1 MCGIVGTSWS
11 KKAREFI
18 IGGLEKL
25 EYRGYD
31 SAGIYYL
38 DKDNKSNLI
47 RTIERVK
54 KLKDIML
61 ELKLQGVSMLVS
73 THLLSSVEDLWD
85 RIVIMDKGNIV
96 LSKTKKELE
105 TPPHNG
111 V

>member
-54 KLKDIML
+54 KLKDITPHFD
-61 ELKLQGVSMLVS
+61 EGIAIGHTRWATHGGVSINNAILNLPMIKKY
-73 THLLSSVEDLWD
+73 LSF
-85 RIVIMDKGNIV
+85 IMV
-96 LSKTKKELE
+96 LFLTIKK
-105 TPPHNG
+105 
-111 V
+111 

>member
-54 KLKDIML
+54 KLKDI
-61 ELKLQGVSMLVS
+61 
-73 THLLSSVEDLWD
+73 
-85 RIVIMDKGNIV
+85 
-96 LSKTKKELE
+96 
-105 TPPHNG
+105 TPHFDEG
-111 V
+111 IAIGH